1 MAIVK
6 EIPEC
11 NINWNKDGLLM
22 MLHFKHPRHALSK
35 LKHEWEILPDEVVA
49 QLLDYVHSINNNV
62 FRVDEIYTL
71 EYLELMIQFNYTFK
85 MAHGICDDHLGL
97 IRGSDIFGEQSWKN
111 KKFLAGVYRLYQKER
126 NKESRIA
133 HKYCVAN
140 TWKLWN
146 DNQVVFN
153 SDDLLQPSKSDLFA
167 NYYNGMKVS
176 YATGFNL
183 FTRIWKVYLENGSWL
198 LAGDASNGWYRPLT
212 KLNSYKLL

>member
-1 MAIVK
+1 MIEKK

-22 MLHFKHPRHALSK
+22 MLHFKHPRHALTK
-35 LKHEWEILPDEVVA
+35 LKYEWEILPEEVVT
-49 QLLDYVHSINNNV
+49 QLLDYVHRINNNV

-71 EYLELMIQFNYTFK
+71 EYLELMIQFNLTFK
-85 MAHGICDDHLGL
+85 MVHGIGDDHLGL
-97 IRGSDIFGEQSWKN
+97 IRGSDTFGEQSWET
-111 KKFLAGVYRLYQKER
+111 KKFLAVVYRKYQHER
-126 NKESRIA
+126 NLISREA

-146 DNQVVFN
+146 DYQAVFTA
-153 SDDLLQPSKSDLFA
+153 DDLLQPSKLDLFA

-176 YATGFNL
+176 YATDFNL
-183 FTRIWKVYLENGSWL
+183 FTRTWKVYLENGSWL

-212 KLNSYKLL
+212 KLNSYKLI

>member
-1 MAIVK
+1 MVIVK

-11 NINWNKDGLLM
+11 NINWNKDGLMM

-35 LKHEWEILPDEVVA
+35 LKHEWEILPDEVVS
-49 QLLDYVHSINNNV
+49 QLLDYVQRINNKV

-71 EYLELMIQFNYTFK
+71 EYLELMIQFNLSFK
-85 MAHGICDDHLGL
+85 MTHGISDKYLGL
-97 IRGSDIFGEQSWKN
+97 IRESDAFGEQSWKT
-111 KKFLAGVYRLYQKER
+111 KKFLAVVYRLYQKER
-126 NKESRIA
+126 NQVSREA

-146 DNQVVFN
+146 DYQAVLTAG
-153 SDDLLQPSKSDLFA
+153 DLLQPSKSDLFT

-183 FTRIWKVYLENGSWL
+183 FTRTWKVYLENGSWL

>member
-1 MAIVK
+1 MAEVK

-11 NINWNKDGLLM
+11 NINWNRDGLKIVM
-22 MLHFKHPRHALSK
+22 HFKHPRHALTK

-49 QLLDYVHSINNNV
+49 QLLDYIHSINNNV